1 MKLVFTGNR
10 QEWFPSPSPQI
21 TWEVLQYIFQKNWEV
36 SLLERGACHNQFT
49 RLPWEKPGVIY
60 LRSVVWST
68 WGKVWE
74 HLVLLCLLEKTRIFL
89 LVYFHQVTWEALRK
103 FYWRSGTAL
112 FTWER
117 SCGVIEVSILR
128 RENDTCKVSSWQELF
143 TSKLQS
149 LHLSCSQVND
159 NLAKTPGHE

>member
-1 MKLVFTGNR
+1 MKLVFTGIR

-112 FTWER
+112 FLER
-117 SCGVIEVSILR
+117 GLVGLSRLL
-128 RENDTCKVSSWQELF
+128 SWGE
-143 TSKLQS
+143 KMIHVNG
-149 LHLSCSQVND
+149 HLDKNCSQVNCS
-159 NLAKTPGHE
+159 LCIWAVHK

>member
-1 MKLVFTGNR
+1 MVSVTVASNYLRSVA
-10 QEWFPSPSPQI
+10 
-21 TWEVLQYIFQKNWEV
+21 VYISKNWEV

-74 HLVLLCLLEKTRIFL
+74 HLVLLCLVEKTRIFL

-143 TSKLQS
+143 ASKLQS